1 MIKKLKVGKN
11 FGFKQKLI
19 LYMIVLGILP
29 IIIGS
34 VINYTQF
41 SQEVESSW
49 LNNLEAIGK
58 QKSGVFTTWATE
70 RKGDVEF
77 ISHTNA
83 FQTNTPII
91 TGVASSGDQVAAK
104 AELIRIMDEMIEIY
118 GCYKSMYILDTEG
131 LIVALT
137 TADGVESVS
146 EEGDDES
153 SEFEVSYIIDNK
165 DVTGYVFMSDF
176 HLQEGD
182 VQLAVSS
189 PIYDVSGTF
198 SGIIVFQVDLV
209 SFNALM
215 QDTEG
220 LGESGETYVVN
231 KDLEWIS
238 QSKFS
243 TMKLLEDSITQ
254 PGAISAL
261 EDNLDVIIE
270 NDDYRGIP
278 VFGAYIY
285 INAVEDA
292 GCSIAGTEWILV
304 AEIDSKGEAL
314 VPVQTQL
321 ISTLIIIGVSII
333 AIGIIAWFIG
343 SSTAN
348 PIKELAGVSQII
360 AKGNYNTEIEVKAND
375 EVGELVE
382 NFSVMVGN
390 IRQNQEFV
398 RLLVDSSASPLVHLD
413 KDLVIQDVGES
424 FTDLTGF
431 PRTHYIGKPV
441 SVYFEDAN
449 ELDQAVALFNKNGGL
464 TQFEFKLANNKNKSI
479 IAQITAKKLISK
491 AGENLGNL
499 TTLVDVTIIKEL
511 IKNVSQI
518 AEEVSSMS
526 SQIAESSSQIN
537 MSVQEVTGGT
547 QEVARGAQHQTQSV
561 NIISDAVMRVQEVSK
576 NIVSNSDEL
585 AQDGAAGQDMAQKG
599 KDLTDDL
606 VIRINEITTGANK
619 VSIVMGSL
627 EDKSKA
633 INKIVDVISGIATE
647 TNLLALNAAIEA
659 ARAGD
664 AGKGFAVVAEQVR
677 KLAEDSKQAADQIN
691 DLIKAIQVEV
701 VDAVKATDTTVV
713 AINEG
718 QTALDGT
725 KVQLDA
731 LFGVINKTNIGI
743 KETIDKVT
751 TQDGHIA
758 NIVDNVEKINVVIEQ
773 SSGTA
778 QELSSSTE
786 EMASTL
792 EEMSAAAEELN
803 AAATKLFDEIKQ
815 L

>member
-1 MIKKLKVGKN
+1 MGKKLNIN

-19 LYMIVLGILP
+19 LYMIILGVLP
-29 IIIGS
+29 IIVGS
-34 VINYTQF
+34 MINYTQF
-41 SQEVESSW
+41 SQEVESNW
-49 LNNLEAIGK
+49 ENNLEAIGQ
-58 QKSGVFTTWATE
+58 QKASVFKDWTMA
-70 RKGDVEF
+70 RKSDAEFLASTYVFEKFAPILTGDEAG
-77 ISHTNA
+77 N
-83 FQTNTPII
+83 I
-91 TGVASSGDQVAAK
+91 TLAK
-104 AELIRIMDEMIEIY
+104 AELMHAMNNMIETSGFYESIY
-118 GCYKSMYILDTEG
+118 ICDTDGIVDAISLAEG
-131 LIVALT
+131 NVAI
-137 TADGVESVS
+137 S
-146 EEGDDES
+146 EEGSDES
-153 SEFEVSYIIDNK
+153 AETEVSYVIDNAA
-165 DVTGYVFMSDF
+165 VPGYVFLSDF
-176 HLQEGD
+176 HSQDGD
-182 VQLAVSS
+182 IQLAVSA
-189 PIYDVSGTF
+189 PLHCEMGEFV
-198 SGIIVFQVDLV
+198 GIVVFQVDLT
-209 SFNALM
+209 SFSDLM
-215 QDTEG
+215 ADSHG
-220 LGESGETYVVN
+220 LGLSGETYLVN
-231 KDLEWIS
+231 QQLEWVS

-243 TMKLLEDSITQ
+243 TVALLEDKITQ
-254 PGAISAL
+254 PGATQAL
-261 EDNLDVIIE
+261 ADNTDVIIE
-270 NDDYRGIP
+270 NEDYRGVQ

-285 INAVEDA
+285 IDAVADA

-304 AEIDSKGEAL
+304 AEIDSTGEAL
-314 VPVQTQL
+314 VPVKQQL
-321 ISTLIIIGVSII
+321 LYTVIIIAVSIVAI
-333 AIGIIAWFIG
+333 AVIAWFVG

-348 PIKELAGVSQII
+348 PIKNLAVVSQKI
-360 AKGNYNTEIEVKAND
+360 AKGEYSTEIDIKAND

-382 NFSVMVGN
+382 NFSVMVQNVMYQMEYNRN
-390 IRQNQEFV
+390 IIDSTTNP
-398 RLLVDSSASPLVHLD
+398 LLLINEDRVV
-413 KDLVIQDVGES
+413 QDVNQAYC
-424 FTDLTGF
+424 DLTGF
-431 PRTHYIGKPV
+431 SIEDVKGKSVRNIYAREEDFIGV
-441 SVYFEDAN
+441 GN
-449 ELDQAVALFNKNGGL
+449 ELKNTGKVSKYEMHLQNKKAEEQIMLLDDSEMKDKTGTFMGYLVTLNDITNIKILIQA
-464 TQFEFKLANNKNKSI
+464 
-479 IAQITAKKLISK
+479 
-491 AGENLGNL
+491 
-499 TTLVDVTIIKEL
+499 
-511 IKNVSQI
+511 VSQI

-576 NIVSNSDEL
+576 NIVANSDEL

-606 VIRINEITTGANK
+606 VIRINEITQGANK

-633 INKIVDVISGIATE
+633 INKIVEVISGIATE

-731 LFGVINKTNIGI
+731 LFGVINKTNVGI

-758 NIVDNVEKINVVIEQ
+758 DIVDNVEKINVVIEQ

-803 AAATKLFDEIKQ
+803 AAATKLFDEIKR